1 MNRILCFI
9 ITIILLLLTLLLLIR
24 YRQEENYTLQ
34 HGKNICIVGNGPL
47 SKEDRKF
54 INSNHCDEVWRFND
68 MKNME
73 YGERCDG
80 QFIRD
85 NGKTY
90 SGLEIRSKF
99 DINNIPII
107 AIKGG
112 DGHWFTLK
120 RLLWPLFNFLDS
132 NKVLPKEYTK
142 KIIDINNPNF
152 KLYNNCTKCPNDCK
166 ANSYLKFTS
175 GAIGISY
182 FQDQQNVENIH
193 ILGMNFIERSF
204 LKVGHEMNEKSFLD
218 SCCTKCNIHKTYKNT
233 YLP

>member
-1 MNRILCFI
+1 
-9 ITIILLLLTLLLLIR
+9 
-24 YRQEENYTLQ
+24 
-34 HGKNICIVGNGPL
+34 
-47 SKEDRKF
+47 
-54 INSNHCDEVWRFND
+54 
-68 MKNME
+68 ME

-90 SGLEIRSKF
+90 AGLEIRKKF
-99 DINNIPII
+99 GINNIPII

-112 DGHWFTLK
+112 GGHWFTLK

-132 NKVLPKEYTK
+132 DKVLPKEYTK
-142 KIIDINNPNF
+142 KIIDIDKPNF
-152 KLYNNCTKCPNDCK
+152 KLYNNYPKCPNDCK
-166 ANSYLKFTS
+166 ANSFLKFTS

-193 ILGMNFIERSF
+193 ILGMNFIEMP
-204 LKVGHEMNEKSFLD
+204 GHEINEKSFID
-218 SCCTKCNIHKTYKNT
+218 SCCTKCNIHQTYKNT

>member
-1 MNRILCFI
+1 MNIIVCFVILI
-9 ITIILLLLTLLLLIR
+9 ILLIILLLTS
-24 YRQEENYTLQ
+24 QEEKYTLQ

-47 SKEDRKF
+47 TKEDREF

-73 YGERCDG
+73 HGERCDG

-107 AIKGG
+107 AIQGG
-112 DGHWFTLK
+112 DGIWFTLK
-120 RLLWPLFNFLDS
+120 RLFYPLLNFLNSD
-132 NKVLPKEYTK
+132 NVLPKEYTK
-142 KIIDINNPNF
+142 KIINIDNPNF
-152 KLYNNCTKCPNDCK
+152 KLYNNCPKCPNNCK
-166 ANSYLKFTS
+166 SNSYLKFTS

-182 FQDQQNVENIH
+182 FQDQQDVENIH
-193 ILGMNFIERSF
+193 ILGMNFIEMP
-204 LKVGHEMNEKSFLD
+204 GHEINEKSFID
-218 SCCTKCNIHKTYKNT
+218 SCCTKCNIHQTYKNT

>member
-1 MNRILCFI
+1 MNIIVCFVIPIILL
-9 ITIILLLLTLLLLIR
+9 IILLLT
-24 YRQEENYTLQ
+24 RQEEKYTLQ

-47 SKEDRKF
+47 TKEDREF

-73 YGERCDG
+73 HGERCDG

-107 AIKGG
+107 AIQGG
-112 DGHWFTLK
+112 DGIWFTLK
-120 RLLWPLFNFLDS
+120 RLFYPLLNFLNSD
-132 NKVLPKEYTK
+132 NVLPKEYTK
-142 KIIDINNPNF
+142 KIINIDNPNF
-152 KLYNNCTKCPNDCK
+152 KLYNNCPKCPNNCK
-166 ANSYLKFTS
+166 SNSYLKFTS

-182 FQDQQNVENIH
+182 FQDQQDVENIH
-193 ILGMNFIERSF
+193 ILGMNFIEMP
-204 LKVGHEMNEKSFLD
+204 GHEINEKSFID
-218 SCCTKCNIHKTYKNT
+218 SCCTKCNIHQTYKNT